1 MFLMPREYGLK
12 ESWTKEFVVRPLVR
26 IERPQGF
33 AKNGEHLFVDN
44 NGWGILRNFS
54 YCETNNFLV
63 RGLQDSFHASKAIAD
78 VESLVSILN
87 H

>member
-1 MFLMPREYGLK
+1 MLREYGLK
-12 ESWTKEFVVRPLVR
+12 ESWTKKVRPLVR

-63 RGLQDSFHASKAIAD
+63 RGLQDSFHASKAIAY